1 MDSVYEI
8 ITQWLNS
15 ILLELK
21 DEFPHPFTILEP
33 DRIPLPEDYP
43 RSEGFPDFTAG
54 GIFSSP
60 NDMTTTLMG
69 GQVKHTKFKSIYIR
83 KRFKLVD
90 SRKDN
95 EKFFEKLARKIR
107 DRNLDS
113 DFPRDGRDWKE
124 ISVNA
129 GIYPSQRDSAEEF
142 ADYLCP
148 LKLVYIE

>member
-1 MDSVYEI
+1 MSVYESV
-8 ITQWLNS
+8 TQWLNS

-60 NDMTTTLMG
+60 NDMTTTLIG

-90 SRKDN
+90 SRIDN
-95 EKFFEKLARKIR
+95 EKFFEKLARKIHE
-107 DRNLDS
+107 RNLDYNL
-113 DFPRDGRDWKE
+113 PKDGRDWKE
-124 ISVNA
+124 ISVNS
-129 GIYPSQRDSAEEF
+129 GIYPSARDEANVW
-142 ADYLCP
+142 ADYLVN